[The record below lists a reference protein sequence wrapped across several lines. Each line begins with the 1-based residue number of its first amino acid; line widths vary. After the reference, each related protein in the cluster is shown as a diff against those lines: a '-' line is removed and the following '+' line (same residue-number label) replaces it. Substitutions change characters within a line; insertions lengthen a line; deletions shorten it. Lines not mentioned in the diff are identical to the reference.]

1 LSRILAIDYGQKRT
15 GLAVSDPM
23 QLIASR
29 LETIPTAEIWKF
41 LEEYFR
47 REPVERVLVGYP
59 VQMNNQPSEALR
71 FINPFVRAFTKKYP
85 GVSVELVDERFTS
98 KLAQR
103 AMLDGGLK
111 KSDRRNKA
119 LVDGISATIILQ
131 SWLEQKRYER

>member
-1 LSRILAIDYGQKRT
+1 MSRILAIDYGQKRT